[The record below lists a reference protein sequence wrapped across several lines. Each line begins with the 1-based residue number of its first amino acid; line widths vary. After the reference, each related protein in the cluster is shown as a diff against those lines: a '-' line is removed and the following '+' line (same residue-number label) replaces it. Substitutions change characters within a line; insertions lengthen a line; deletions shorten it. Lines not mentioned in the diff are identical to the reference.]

1 MAIVRAIRGVGRGVL
16 FVFTVIVL
24 AVGPPVLWVWIGSQV
39 QGGTAPTATAIMT
52 VIAGLIVSY
61 LFLALIVSA
70 IAGRSQDRRTK
81 RARFAWNR
89 SLRDEEY
96 HVERGHPLEN
106 AFVVAA
112 ILVAVVITIWFFFF
126 GNPGVPITP

>member
-1 MAIVRAIRGVGRGVL
+1 
-16 FVFTVIVL
+16 
-24 AVGPPVLWVWIGSQV
+24 
-39 QGGTAPTATAIMT
+39 MT

-126 GNPGVPITP
+126 GNPGVPITTPDALLRGVFSGERRKYAAMSALTGRNGADGR